1 MTIDSEPLFTLRL
14 QRDGDTALTMRGG
27 PKGTRMIAAAAPGG
41 RFEGARVTG
50 SVVAG
55 TSGDWATAR
64 SGGGILVDARL
75 TLLTDDGAPILMSY
89 MGVGGY
95 EDNGDAWMHVSPIFE
110 TGDER
115 YEWLNGVQCLGFGRL
130 DGDTVVY
137 DVEIVLGR
145 S

>member
-1 MTIDSEPLFTLRL
+1 
-14 QRDGDTALTMRGG
+14 
-27 PKGTRMIAAAAPGG
+27 
-41 RFEGARVTG
+41 
-50 SVVAG
+50 
-55 TSGDWATAR
+55 
-64 SGGGILVDARL
+64 
-75 TLLTDDGAPILMSY
+75 
-89 MGVGGY
+89 
-95 EDNGDAWMHVSPIFE
+95 MHVSPIFE